1 MADQNKKRFRFN
13 IVDVIIV
20 LVVAVVIGAAYMKF
34 NKYNVKT
41 DESSQE
47 NIVYNI
53 SIYNVRDY
61 SADAY
66 RSGDAIFDSL
76 TGVNIG
82 VIENVTMADAVTY
95 ETTENGKL
103 VKVTNPYKK
112 DVVLTVKTPG
122 TVEAN
127 AYYANKSIELK
138 VNSQKTIETKYA
150 KTTGTISSI
159 AIESGDELK

>member
-1 MADQNKKRFRFN
+1 MTETKKKRFKIN
-13 IVDVIIV
+13 IVDVIVV
-20 LVVAVVIGAAYMKF
+20 LVVALVIGAAYMKF

-41 DESSQE
+41 ENSSQE
-47 NIVYNI
+47 TIVYNI

-66 RSGDAIFDSL
+66 KSGDVIYDSL

-82 VIENVTMADAVTY
+82 VIENVVMEDAVTY
-95 ETTENGKL
+95 ETAENGKL

-112 DVVLTVKTPG
+112 DVVLTVRTPG
-122 TVEAN
+122 TVESN

-159 AIESGDELK
+159 NIESVEEVK

>member
-1 MADQNKKRFRFN
+1 MTETKKKRFKIN
-13 IVDVIIV
+13 IVDVILV
-20 LVVAVVIGAAYMKF
+20 LVVALVIGAAYMKF

-41 DESSQE
+41 ENSSQE
-47 NIVYNI
+47 TIVYNI

-66 RSGDAIFDSL
+66 KSGDAIFDSL

-82 VIENVTMADAVTY
+82 VIEDVAMVDAVTY
-95 ETTENGKL
+95 ETSENGKL

-122 TVEAN
+122 TVESN

-138 VNSQKTIETKYA
+138 VNSQKTVETKYA

-159 AIESGDELK
+159 NIESVEEVK

>member
-1 MADQNKKRFRFN
+1 MTEKKKKCFKLN
-13 IVDVIIV
+13 IVDIVVLLVIV
-20 LVVAVVIGAAYMKF
+20 LVVGAAYIKF
-34 NKYNVKT
+34 GKYNVKT
-41 DESSQE
+41 ETSSQE
-47 NIVYNI
+47 TIVYNI

-61 SADAY
+61 SAEAY
-66 RSGDAIFDSL
+66 RSGDVIFDSL

-82 VIENVTMADAVTY
+82 VIEDVVMNDAVTY
-95 ETTENGKL
+95 ETAENGTL

-159 AIESGDELK
+159 DIESGDELK